1 VKPDTEC
8 EDCHPQSSNKGALDL
23 IQSSAGDER
32 AMPEFKFPLGGDV
45 TQFFK
50 AIWEPWTNFMGQLGF
65 ININI
70 GATSAPEV

>member
-1 VKPDTEC
+1 
-8 EDCHPQSSNKGALDL
+8 
-23 IQSSAGDER
+23 
-32 AMPEFKFPLGGDV
+32 MPEFKFPLGGDV